1 MSTGVLGEKIN
12 ASTTTARS
20 GAPLTGFA
28 SANGRRPAPPR
39 APMQDSDAARV
50 IVLAVIARI
59 EGYLDE
65 ETNALSKSLKFDF
78 KTSNDRKSQGL
89 LDLNQALRRLQKSDV
104 NADFQLRLATF
115 REKLAVNLRKIQLH
129 LDAVKEIAA
138 MLSDAIQN
146 AESDGTY
153 TRNIGPYRNAP

>member
-1 MSTGVLGEKIN
+1 MSTGALGEKIKTPF
-12 ASTTTARS
+12 STGRS
-20 GAPLTGFA
+20 GAPLAGLA
-28 SANGRRPAPPR
+28 SANGRRPLPTR
-39 APMQDSDAARV
+39 AAGQDSDAARAIV
-50 IVLAVIARI
+50 ISVILRI

-65 ETNALSKSLKFDF
+65 ETEALSNSLIFDF

-89 LDLNQALRRLQKSDV
+89 LDLNQALRRLQKGDV
-104 NADFQLRLATF
+104 NADLQLRLGTF
-115 REKLAVNLRKIQLH
+115 REKLAVNLRKIRLH

-138 MLSDAIQN
+138 MLSEAIQN

>member
-1 MSTGVLGEKIN
+1 MSTGALGEKIKTPF
-12 ASTTTARS
+12 STGRS
-20 GAPLTGFA
+20 GAPLAGLA
-28 SANGRRPAPPR
+28 SANGRRPLPTR
-39 APMQDSDAARV
+39 AGGQDSDAARAIV
-50 IVLAVIARI
+50 ISVISRI

-65 ETNALSKSLKFDF
+65 ETEALSKSLKFDF

-89 LDLNQALRRLQKSDV
+89 LDLNQALRRLQKGDV
-104 NADFQLRLATF
+104 NADLQLRLGTF
-115 REKLAVNLRKIQLH
+115 REKLAVNLRKIRLH

-138 MLSDAIQN
+138 MLSEAIQN

>member
-1 MSTGVLGEKIN
+1 MSTGALGEKIQTPF
-12 ASTTTARS
+12 STERS
-20 GAPLTGFA
+20 GAPLAGLA
-28 SANGRRPAPPR
+28 SANGRRPLPTR
-39 APMQDSDAARV
+39 AAGQDSDAARAIV
-50 IVLAVIARI
+50 ISVILRI

-65 ETNALSKSLKFDF
+65 ETEALSNSLIFDF

-89 LDLNQALRRLQKSDV
+89 LDLNQALRRLQKGDV
-104 NADFQLRLATF
+104 NADLQLRLGTF
-115 REKLAVNLRKIQLH
+115 REKLAVNLRKIRLH

-138 MLSDAIQN
+138 MLSEAIQN

>member
-1 MSTGVLGEKIN
+1 
-12 ASTTTARS
+12 
-20 GAPLTGFA
+20 
-28 SANGRRPAPPR
+28 
-39 APMQDSDAARV
+39 
-50 IVLAVIARI
+50 
-59 EGYLDE
+59 
-65 ETNALSKSLKFDF
+65 LKFDF

-104 NADFQLRLATF
+104 NTDLQLRLAQF
-115 REKLAVNLRKIQLH
+115 REKLSINLRKIRLH

>member
-1 MSTGVLGEKIN
+1 MSTGALGEKM
-12 ASTTTARS
+12 TAPLTAVHAR
-20 GAPLTGFA
+20 APLTGLA
-28 SANGRRPAPPR
+28 ANGRRPSPPR
-39 APMQDSDAARV
+39 AAMQDPDAARA
-50 IVLAVIARI
+50 IVFTVIARI
-59 EGYLDE
+59 EGYLDD
-65 ETNALSKSLKFDF
+65 ETDALNKSLKFDF

-104 NADFQLRLATF
+104 NADLQLRLAAF
-115 REKLAVNLRKIQLH
+115 REKLAVNLRKIRLH

>member
-1 MSTGVLGEKIN
+1 MSAVALGAKTK
-12 ASTTTARS
+12 APLSTAPP
-20 GAPLTGFA
+20 GAPFAGLA
-28 SANGRRPAPPR
+28 SANGRRPSPPR
-39 APMQDSDAARV
+39 AAAQDPEAARAV
-50 IVLAVIARI
+50 VFSVIARI

-65 ETNALSKSLKFDF
+65 ETEALSKSLEFDF

-89 LDLNQALRRLQKSDV
+89 LDLNQALRRLQKADV
-104 NADFQLRLATF
+104 NADLQLRLAAF
-115 REKLAVNLRKIQLH
+115 REKLAVNLRKIRLH

-138 MLSDAIQN
+138 MLSEAIQN

>member
-1 MSTGVLGEKIN
+1 LE
-12 ASTTTARS
+12 
-20 GAPLTGFA
+20 
-28 SANGRRPAPPR
+28 
-39 APMQDSDAARV
+39 
-50 IVLAVIARI
+50 
-59 EGYLDE
+59 
-65 ETNALSKSLKFDF
+65 KSLKVDV

-104 NADFQLRLATF
+104 NTDLQLRLAQF
-115 REKLAVNLRKIQLH
+115 REKLLVNLRKIRLH